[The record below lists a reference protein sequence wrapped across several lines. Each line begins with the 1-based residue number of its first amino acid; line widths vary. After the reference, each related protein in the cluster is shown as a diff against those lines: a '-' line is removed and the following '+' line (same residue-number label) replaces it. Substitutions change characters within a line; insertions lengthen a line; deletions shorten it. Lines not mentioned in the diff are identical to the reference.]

1 MQLIGAFAYRPNQIL
16 APVNSENK
24 RVFTKLEAGAIN
36 LLSEVL
42 NEGTGVSIDDA
53 VTETQCSFVAR
64 EVQPWQAVTS
74 PLVVSLLFR
83 LRTPKLIRCRPSCHL
98 KLQNPVFTQ

>member
-1 MQLIGAFAYRPNQIL
+1 MKITG
-16 APVNSENK
+16 V
-24 RVFTKLEAGAIN
+24 
-36 LLSEVL
+36 EVL

-74 PLVVSLLFR
+74 PFIDAAVA
-83 LRTPKLIRCRPSCHL
+83 
-98 KLQNPVFTQ
+98 